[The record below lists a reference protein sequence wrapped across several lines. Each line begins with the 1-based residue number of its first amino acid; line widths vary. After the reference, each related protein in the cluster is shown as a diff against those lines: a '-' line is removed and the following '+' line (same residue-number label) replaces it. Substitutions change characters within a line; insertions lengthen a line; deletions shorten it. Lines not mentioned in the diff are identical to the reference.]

1 MVQWPRQYDPVAG
14 SLGSIPGQGTRSNMV
29 QLKMLHVAT
38 KMEDLVCGS

>member
-1 MVQWPRQYDPVAG
+1 MVQRPRQYDPIAG
-14 SLGSIPGQGTRSNMV
+14 SLGSVPGQGTRSNMV